1 MTGSF
6 KHQFKYNPLDIS
18 CIYLWDEKKKQYVE
32 IPNADPEFGPISLE
46 EYDFLR
52 RALKKNGFKTD
63 TATIMQA
70 RESLADL
77 IGQSKTEKR
86 ALLRHQK
93 KAGSRER
100 DLGMHPKTSQE
111 QKESPQ
117 KEIIEPRIPEDFEVE
132 VPD

>member
-1 MTGSF
+1 MGSF

-18 CIYLWDEKKKQYVE
+18 CIYLWDKKKNQYVE

-52 RALKKNGFKTD
+52 RTLKKNGFKTD
-63 TATIMQA
+63 TATIMKA

-77 IGQSKTEKR
+77 IGQSKTEKKS
-86 ALLRHQK
+86 LLRQQK

-100 DLGMHPKTSQE
+100 NLGMHPKTSKN

-117 KEIIEPRIPEDFEVE
+117 EKNIEPRIREDYKVE